1 MSEPASRRKRL
12 PTEGPVPG
20 VTSDELTL
28 AQDLAARVCH
38 DLGGAVG
45 IVAGMLDLVGDAD
58 GEALADARE
67 GAAELRRRLL
77 LWRAATGGAGP
88 LALSDLSDLSKGQL
102 AGGRAT
108 LSLKSAPPLSA
119 ESGQI
124 LLLAAM
130 VAAEALPRGG
140 TVEIASESGEVL
152 VLPDGPLVRWPAALL
167 ALLSGQAVEAGPRS
181 VLPRLFLLL
190 ARAHGWDID
199 VLTGNGAG
207 APMVLRPPRG

>member
-1 MSEPASRRKRL
+1 
-12 PTEGPVPG
+12 VPD

-45 IVAGMLDLVGDAD
+45 IVAGMLDLVADAES
-58 GEALADARE
+58 EALADARE

-77 LWRAATGGAGP
+77 LWRAVTGGAGP

-102 AGGRAT
+102 AGGRAS
-108 LSLKSAPPLSA
+108 LSLKITPSLSA

-140 TVEIASESGEVL
+140 TVEIVSESDEVL
-152 VLPDGPLVRWPAALL
+152 VLPDGPLIRWPAALL
-167 ALLSGQAVEAGPRS
+167 ALLSGEAVEDGPRS

-190 ARAHGWDID
+190 ARAHGWEVA
-199 VLTGNGAG
+199 VLTGNGPG
-207 APMVLRPPRG
+207 APMLLRPPSG